1 MVFSVDASSEVAF
14 FKRAIRNSSLGEY
27 PVRAFDFRYS
37 CTRLMPILSPKSS
50 TLSSELPNCSSIS
63 ARSFSTNPLS
73 KSAIGSLRKEV
84 LSAKKLWQPETVVYQ
99 VTQTYLQQTCTER
112 LQNIRVGSTFIPLH
126 FLFIHGIGSK
136 HHHRNM

>member
-1 MVFSVDASSEVAF
+1 MVFSVDASSEAAF

-73 KSAIGSLRKEV
+73 KSAYLPLRKEV
-84 LSAKKLWQPETVVYQ
+84 LSAKKLCNRRR
-99 VTQTYLQQTCTER
+99 LSIKLRKRTCNKRALNGFRIYEFT
-112 LQNIRVGSTFIPLH
+112 H
-126 FLFIHGIGSK
+126 IHTPSLSV
-136 HHHRNM
+136 HPWYRQ